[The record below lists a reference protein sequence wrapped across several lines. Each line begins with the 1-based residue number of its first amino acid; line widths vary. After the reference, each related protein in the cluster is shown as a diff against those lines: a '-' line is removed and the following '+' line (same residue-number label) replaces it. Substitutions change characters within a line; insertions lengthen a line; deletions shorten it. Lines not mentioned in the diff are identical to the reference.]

1 MLERSLVQEAELSA
15 RNVAHRRDRAF
26 QDVVRKSSGVLKKAL
41 AGSTA
46 AAATG
51 SSSSAIIVQDATAS
65 ASMSTRRVS
74 TQFQRAYAFQRLQQ
88 FESAVRDYNE
98 CAMQE
103 PTHALVFYNR
113 GCALYALHRKEE
125 AVCDFSKAI
134 KLEANNMLYIESRAI
149 VLKEVGRFH
158 EAIHDY
164 VCLEALRRMANKPAS
179 TSTNEVNS
187 TTPAGHHAHH
197 GSFSAS
203 FGDFNLSFQ
212 SGTPATGAILTSAA
226 GGEKES
232 RVCDWFLRF
241 LKQKPVS
248 RTSSDLKEA
257 VAYAK
262 TWSFF
267 RGMAKEMVEQCLEE
281 ATYGNFEADQV
292 VVDQGVHSQSFHV
305 ILNTVASL
313 VKNVDAHGVSKVREL
328 KTLCQGDTV
337 GLEPFGYSFAD
348 GTLRTLKHVVV
359 IPPRSSARS
368 SHSGGMISPHSS
380 SALPMTTHHARGG
393 ATPGSGSSGK
403 PLRTDDHERE
413 EGVGGDGEED
423 GALLTLE
430 PASFT
435 CLDDVHCLVLSA
447 EVYRSIL
454 HEHEENDLDERV
466 QFLRSCRVFQSCSE
480 DVVTSLGALSSR
492 KVYDPGKDILRA
504 GDIVTQLCLIKR
516 GVCQVRKTITMSKP
530 SSVPRKAHRHS
541 PNSLLATSED
551 VLTSRSNDG
560 SWVLDNGWM
569 LTNPRLVNNAQNG
582 GKCEKMVTEEVN
594 VAILAS
600 GQMFGE
606 LSVLQPG
613 HPSQVTIRTQTLV
626 EILVFKE
633 ADLAML
639 NVQFQSGTMNALQD
653 SLLFHN
659 PPQQKIIQLHR
670 ELDSWEKEKRGVLE
684 ELYSNS
690 ALSLSKCGQQGLSL
704 RAAPSPILQRGLKEA
719 ARKGFKLSPLEKDLQ
734 RSLTGLGR
742 SVEGAKST
750 PLLPDTHR

>member
-1 MLERSLVQEAELSA
+1 M
-15 RNVAHRRDRAF
+15 AHRRECAF
-26 QDVVRKSSGVLKKAL
+26 QDVVRKSSSVLKKAL
-41 AGSTA
+41 AGRASASA
-46 AAATG
+46 AVTG
-51 SSSSAIIVQDATAS
+51 ASSAAIVQDATAS
-65 ASMSTRRVS
+65 AAKSTRRVS
-74 TQFQRAYAFQRLQQ
+74 TQFQRAYAFHRLQQ
-88 FESAVRDYNE
+88 FESAVLDYNE
-98 CAMQE
+98 CAAQE

-113 GCALYALHRKEE
+113 GCALYALGRKEE
-125 AVCDFSKAI
+125 AVQDFSKAI
-134 KLEANNMLYIESRAI
+134 KLEAKNMLYIESRAI
-149 VLKEVGRFH
+149 VLKEVGRFQ

-164 VCLEALRRMANKPAS
+164 VWLEALRRMASKSASSGKPS
-179 TSTNEVNS
+179 GSSSDTMTSTPV
-187 TTPAGHHAHH
+187 GHHAHH
-197 GSFSAS
+197 GSFSTS
-203 FGDFNLSFQ
+203 FGDFNSSFQ
-212 SGTPATGAILTSAA
+212 SGTSPIGSILTNAVN
-226 GGEKES
+226 GEKES

-241 LKQKPVS
+241 LKQKPFS
-248 RTSSDLKEA
+248 RTSSDLQEA
-257 VAYAK
+257 VSYAK
-262 TWSFF
+262 AWSFF

-281 ATYGNFEADQV
+281 AAYGHFEADQV

-305 ILNTVASL
+305 ILNNVASL

-337 GLEPFGYSFAD
+337 GLEPFGHSFAD
-348 GTLRTLKHVVV
+348 GTLRTLKHIVVV
-359 IPPRSSARS
+359 PPRSSVRSSRSGALSS
-368 SHSGGMISPHSS
+368 SHSSL
-380 SALPMTTHHARGG
+380 ALPMATRHSRGIDSSASSSDKSLRAEEHAREVG
-393 ATPGSGSSGK
+393 A
-403 PLRTDDHERE
+403 
-413 EGVGGDGEED
+413 GGDED
-423 GALLTLE
+423 GALLPLE

-435 CLDDVHCLVLSA
+435 CLDDIHCLVLSSD
-447 EVYRSIL
+447 VYRSIL
-454 HEHEENDLDERV
+454 HDYEEVDLDERV

-530 SSVPRKAHRHS
+530 SSVARKAHRHS
-541 PNSLLATSED
+541 PNSLLAASD
-551 VLTSRSNDG
+551 DLLTSRSNDG

-582 GKCEKMVTEEVN
+582 GKREKMVTEEVN

-613 HPSQVTIRTQTLV
+613 QPSQVTIRTQTLV

-633 ADLAML
+633 EDLAML

-684 ELYSNS
+684 ELYSNNS
-690 ALSLSKCGQQGLSL
+690 LSLSKGGQQGLSL
-704 RAAPSPILQRGLKEA
+704 RAAPSPLLRGLRET
-719 ARKGFKLSPLEKDLQ
+719 RKDFKLSPIKKAVQ
-734 RSLTGLGR
+734 RSSIGVGR
-742 SVEGAKST
+742 ATDGAKST
-750 PLLPDTHR
+750 PLLPGT